1 MHSGTQSWQIA
12 ALGTDQHYWFP
23 DTCSLKECFLDEG
36 SKPGAAQVHRHHPPL
51 VYGRG
56 SLGLAP
62 EFSEGA
68 AVCAVPQGP
77 TGQPTYA
84 VVTYRREACR
94 SRFVKV
100 ALG

>member
-1 MHSGTQSWQIA
+1 M
-12 ALGTDQHYWFP
+12 L
-23 DTCSLKECFLDEG
+23 
-36 SKPGAAQVHRHHPPL
+36 AAQVHRHHPPL

-84 VVTYRREACR
+84 VVTYRRAPRAHPAGQVLSRLR
-94 SRFVKV
+94 SADWQSSCTCQLRNLRAVHDSI
-100 ALG
+100 AASCTSTC

>member
-1 MHSGTQSWQIA
+1 M
-12 ALGTDQHYWFP
+12 L
-23 DTCSLKECFLDEG
+23 
-36 SKPGAAQVHRHHPPL
+36 AAQVHRHHPPL

-84 VVTYRREACR
+84 VVTYRREPGAHPAVHGL
-94 SRFVKV
+94 SRLRI
-100 ALG
+100 ADRQSLCTCQLHSSTAG